1 MGRGH
6 INLGPSTSGPEE
18 TGPSSAV
25 TGLGC
30 RSTNEDRLSFSE
42 SEEGE
47 EDLDSHR
54 RREIGKDGMLSPLWR
69 VKSTWEKG
77 EPSSSSLVDETGVL
91 RKSGAV
97 QLRPGATV
105 TTTRTDENQVEREK
119 EINTIRLMNPSNLK
133 PTGLFPRSNSAL
145 QNRHALRDRQGQ
157 ADSVEILAMESLSG
171 ARASTGSSDLIDRG
185 TIRLSAK
192 EGDSPLNWKSL

>member
-133 PTGLFPRSNSAL
+133 PTGLFPVQIPLYKIGTLYVIGRGKPIRSKFWLWSRCRGREPA
-145 QNRHALRDRQGQ
+145 Q
-157 ADSVEILAMESLSG
+157 V
-171 ARASTGSSDLIDRG
+171 ARI
-185 TIRLSAK
+185 
-192 EGDSPLNWKSL
+192 